1 MLKALAWVWYIISC
15 IDPLKLKWCI
25 ILMPGVLHYEKQCDA
40 VWTLMKSD
48 LLTYVK
54 DDSALWTNNS
64 KLSDFS

>member
-1 MLKALAWVWYIISC
+1 
-15 IDPLKLKWCI
+15 
-25 ILMPGVLHYEKQCDA
+25 MPGVLHYEKQCDA